1 MPFPPPDK
9 LEIMADWCRTHRG
22 AIARIAALVVKHDGT
37 RGINHSAVTRTL
49 AGRERNSLVIKA
61 YRKHHA
67 AETARTKSLKKKK

>member
-9 LEIMADWCRTHRG
+9 LQAMQEWCRTHRG
-22 AIARIAALVVKHDGT
+22 SIARIADLVVQHDGT

-61 YRKHHA
+61 YRRHHA
-67 AETARTKSLKKKK
+67 AETARAKLLKKK